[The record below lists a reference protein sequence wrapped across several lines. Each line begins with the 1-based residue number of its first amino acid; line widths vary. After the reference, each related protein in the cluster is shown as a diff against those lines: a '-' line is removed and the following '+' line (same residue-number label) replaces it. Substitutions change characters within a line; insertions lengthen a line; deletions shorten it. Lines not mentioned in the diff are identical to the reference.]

1 MGDPKNPRRAWKKP
15 KRPLNYDLK
24 MEELKTLGTFGL
36 KTKRELWKA
45 HTELSRLRHQA
56 RSLLAL
62 RQEVREKE
70 EPILMK
76 SLSKVG
82 LVEENSTLDD
92 VLNLQVND
100 LLSRRLQTIVLKKFS
115 FKTPY
120 QARQAVVHGHI
131 MIGDRIVSIPSYV
144 VGMNEENEIR
154 LSPNSSLN
162 ELLAKQEKAKSEE
175 IASESPLSETSEATT
190 DSPKADSTETP
201 KVEAADTLK
210 AETTTDNAVVEKS
223 STGKSED

>member
-15 KRPLNYDLK
+15 RNPLNYDLK

-62 RQEVREKE
+62 GQEIREKK
-70 EPILMK
+70 EPILMN
-76 SLSKVG
+76 SLTKVG
-82 LVEENSTLDD
+82 LVQENSSLDD
-92 VLNLQVND
+92 VLNLKVTD

-120 QARQAVVHGHI
+120 QARQAVIHGHI
-131 MIGDRIVSIPSYV
+131 MIGDRKVNVPSYI
-144 VGMNEENEIR
+144 VGKIEEKDVHLAPE
-154 LSPNSSLN
+154 SSLKN
-162 ELLAKQEKAKSEE
+162 LLEKQEKSKVDQAPQESQTDEDKVEMVEKTQEHPTEE
-175 IASESPLSETSEATT
+175 SQVENS
-190 DSPKADSTETP
+190 STE
-201 KVEAADTLK
+201 
-210 AETTTDNAVVEKS
+210 
-223 STGKSED
+223 KSED

>member
-15 KRPLNYDLK
+15 RNPLNYDLK

-62 RQEVREKE
+62 RQEIRERK

-82 LVEENSTLDD
+82 LVEESSTLDD
-92 VLNLQVND
+92 VLNLQVTD
-100 LLSRRLQTIVLKKFS
+100 LLSRRLQTVVQKKFS

-131 MIGDRIVSIPSYV
+131 MIGDRIVNVPSYS
-144 VGMNEENEIR
+144 VGMNEENQIHLAPDSSLGKLLEQHEKANIEEAHTGQAE
-154 LSPNSSLN
+154 LDTPEESSNTNSSTV
-162 ELLAKQEKAKSEE
+162 QS
-175 IASESPLSETSEATT
+175 
-190 DSPKADSTETP
+190 
-201 KVEAADTLK
+201 
-210 AETTTDNAVVEKS
+210 
-223 STGKSED
+223 

>member
-15 KRPLNYDLK
+15 RNPLNYDLK

-62 RQEVREKE
+62 RQEIREKK
-70 EPILMK
+70 EPVLMK

-92 VLNLQVND
+92 VLNLQVTD
-100 LLSRRLQTIVLKKFS
+100 LLSRRLQTVVQKKFS

-120 QARQAVVHGHI
+120 QARQAIVHGHI
-131 MIGDRIVSIPSYV
+131 MIGDRIVNVPSYS
-144 VGMNEENEIR
+144 VGMNEESQIKLAPDSSLGKLLEQHEKTKIEEEP
-154 LSPNSSLN
+154 SEQSEVETPEESSATNSSTV
-162 ELLAKQEKAKSEE
+162 QS
-175 IASESPLSETSEATT
+175 
-190 DSPKADSTETP
+190 
-201 KVEAADTLK
+201 
-210 AETTTDNAVVEKS
+210 
-223 STGKSED
+223 

>member
-15 KRPLNYDLK
+15 RNPLNYDLK

-62 RQEVREKE
+62 RQEIREKK

-82 LVEENSTLDD
+82 LVEESSTLDD
-92 VLNLQVND
+92 VLNLQVTD
-100 LLSRRLQTIVLKKFS
+100 LLSRRLQTVVQKKFS

-131 MIGDRIVSIPSYV
+131 MIGDRIVSVPSYS
-144 VGMNEENEIR
+144 VGMNEENQIH
-154 LSPNSSLN
+154 LAPGSSLGK
-162 ELLAKQEKAKSEE
+162 LLEQHEKAKIEEPHTDQPELETPSEE
-175 IASESPLSETSEATT
+175 S
-190 DSPKADSTETP
+190 K
-201 KVEAADTLK
+201 DT
-210 AETTTDNAVVEKS
+210 NS
-223 STGKSED
+223 STVESQD

>member
-15 KRPLNYDLK
+15 RNPLNYDLK

-62 RQEVREKE
+62 RQEIREKK

-82 LVEENSTLDD
+82 LVEESSTLDD
-92 VLNLQVND
+92 VLNLQVTD
-100 LLSRRLQTIVLKKFS
+100 LLSRRLQTVVQKKFS

-131 MIGDRIVSIPSYV
+131 MIGDRIVSVPSYS
-144 VGMNEENEIR
+144 VGRNEENQIH
-154 LSPNSSLN
+154 LAPGSSLGN
-162 ELLAKQEKAKSEE
+162 LLEQ
-175 IASESPLSETSEATT
+175 
-190 DSPKADSTETP
+190 
-201 KVEAADTLK
+201 
-210 AETTTDNAVVEKS
+210 
-223 STGKSED
+223 